1 MIQLRIDDVR
11 PHMSDNEHEALYI
24 LCSQNL
30 VEVLLAFTPL
40 WLDAKHLGRPDL
52 YSQEIQPVTARAES
66 IDAISQLIKH
76 SNVRLGMHGLYHYY
90 RISNYRKLRFGY
102 TKKTRNFDPEWKYID
117 GVAFERDIKIGSKII
132 QNYFGIPPSFISPP
146 SNALSR
152 SARKYCNA
160 QGIDLRFP
168 RRPLVNDFLAKYCIG
183 GGGLKPLFGFVPE
196 IYIPLYHEAA
206 VDKFIESC
214 SEDLIKNSSIVL
226 LLHPWEMKLE
236 AYRNIINYLCAIFS
250 PQHEEKNEELLQ
262 EK

>member
-24 LCSQNL
+24 LCSENL

-40 WLDAKHLGRPDL
+40 WLDAKHLGLPDL

-66 IDAISQLIKH
+66 IYAISHLLKQ

-90 RISNYRKLRFGY
+90 RISNYRKLRSGY

-117 GVAFERDIKIGSKII
+117 GLAFERDIKIGSKII

-152 SARKYCNA
+152 SARKYCNS

-168 RRPLVNDFLAKYCIG
+168 GWPLVNDFLAKYCIS
-183 GGGLKPLFGFVPE
+183 GGGLKHLSWFVPE
-196 IYIPLYHEAA
+196 IYIPLYNEAA
-206 VDKFIESC
+206 VDKFIESYNV
-214 SEDLIKNSSIVL
+214 DLIKDSYIVL

-236 AYRNIINYLCAIFS
+236 AYRNIISHLRAILS
-250 PQHEEKNEELLQ
+250 PQLEQKNGE
-262 EK
+262 